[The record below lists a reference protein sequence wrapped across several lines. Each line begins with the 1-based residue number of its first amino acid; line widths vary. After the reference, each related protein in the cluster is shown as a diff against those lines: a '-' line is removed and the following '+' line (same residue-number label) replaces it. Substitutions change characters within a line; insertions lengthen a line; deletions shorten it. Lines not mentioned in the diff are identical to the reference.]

1 MEPTEESEQSIQDST
16 IKVCIVGIKRMK
28 STHVW
33 RLELDIYEEDSPK
46 VKALVDQIDRDFHM
60 LLVPI
65 DNKPDNT

>member
-1 MEPTEESEQSIQDST
+1 MESTEESEETIQDKT
-16 IKVCIVGIKRMK
+16 IKINIVGIKRMK

-46 VKALVDQIDRDFHM
+46 VKALVDQVDKDFHM

-65 DNKPDNT
+65 DNQQNNT

>member
-1 MEPTEESEQSIQDST
+1 MESKTSADQTVQDST
-16 IKVCIVGIKRMK
+16 VKVNIVGIKRMK

-33 RLELDIYEEDSPK
+33 RLELDIYEEDSHK

-65 DNKPDNT
+65 DNKAENS

>member
-1 MEPTEESEQSIQDST
+1 METEDIVQNGT
-16 IKVCIVGIKRMK
+16 VKVNIVGIKRMK

-46 VKALVDQIDRDFHM
+46 VKALVDQIDKDFHM

-65 DNKPDNT
+65 DNKQDNS